1 MEPLIVVHG
10 GAGAY
15 RFSNDE
21 ERLRYVR
28 ELEDAVSDG
37 LKALST
43 GGALDAV
50 VAAVSSMEDSGIFNA
65 GRGSVL
71 TISGNVEV
79 DAGLMDGSSMRIGAV
94 AAVRNVANPIKL
106 ARMVM
111 EKTDH
116 VMIAGEGA
124 TELARMWGLFTRSSR
139 FYNEVKLRRF
149 EDVLKD
155 YANGKGYFNRVIK
168 LAGELGIG
176 DTVGA
181 VAMDRDGNLA
191 AGTSTGGV
199 WLKFDGRV
207 GDSPIPG
214 AGYWAQNGVGAFSAS
229 GLGEVI
235 IRSMVCIRA
244 AFLVEN
250 GVEVAE
256 ALRRVVD
263 GVTGRYGNGTVGV
276 IGIDARGNVASSFNT
291 NAMAR
296 AWGRGGRVIRVAF
309 HGNDPWP

>member
-1 MEPLIVVHG
+1 VEPLIVVHG

-21 ERLRYVR
+21 ERLRYTR

-50 VAAVSSMEDSGIFNA
+50 VAAVSSMEDSGIFDA

-124 TELARMWGLFTRSSR
+124 T
-139 FYNEVKLRRF
+139 
-149 EDVLKD
+149 
-155 YANGKGYFNRVIK
+155 
-168 LAGELGIG
+168 
-176 DTVGA
+176 
-181 VAMDRDGNLA
+181 
-191 AGTSTGGV
+191 
-199 WLKFDGRV
+199 
-207 GDSPIPG
+207 
-214 AGYWAQNGVGAFSAS
+214 
-229 GLGEVI
+229 
-235 IRSMVCIRA
+235 
-244 AFLVEN
+244 
-250 GVEVAE
+250 
-256 ALRRVVD
+256 
-263 GVTGRYGNGTVGV
+263 
-276 IGIDARGNVASSFNT
+276 
-291 NAMAR
+291 
-296 AWGRGGRVIRVAF
+296 
-309 HGNDPWP
+309 